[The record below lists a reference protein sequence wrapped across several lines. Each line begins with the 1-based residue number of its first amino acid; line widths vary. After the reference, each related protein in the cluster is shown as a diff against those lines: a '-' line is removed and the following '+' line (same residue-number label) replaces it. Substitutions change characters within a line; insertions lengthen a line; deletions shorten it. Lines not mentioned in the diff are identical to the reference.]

1 MSKEI
6 LLISQIV
13 SGLVLIVLISL
24 QVKGKG
30 FGRVW
35 GSANFSFTRR
45 GLENQVFRFTFVISF
60 IFLLVSTLE
69 LLV

>member
-1 MSKEI
+1 MNRDV
-6 LLISQIV
+6 LLIIQII
-13 SGLVLIVLISL
+13 SGLFLTVLIVL

-35 GSANFSFTRR
+35 GASSVSFTRR
-45 GLENQVFRFTFVISF
+45 GLENQVFRATFIISF

-69 LLV
+69 LLA